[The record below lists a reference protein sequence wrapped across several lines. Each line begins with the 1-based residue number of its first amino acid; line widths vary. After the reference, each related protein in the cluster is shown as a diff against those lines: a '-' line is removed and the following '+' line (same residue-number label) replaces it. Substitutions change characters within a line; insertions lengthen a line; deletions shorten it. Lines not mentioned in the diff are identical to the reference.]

1 MQEFISKRD
10 GSKVY
15 VFETT
20 KQGGLCGRL
29 EGCVY
34 FARRPDAPQSEW
46 SQFVASAFNQR
57 FRPAQ

>member
-15 VFETT
+15 VFQITT
-20 KQGGLCGRL
+20 QGGLCGRF

-34 FARRPDAPQSEW
+34 FARRPDAPKEEW
-46 SQFVASAFNQR
+46 SQFVASTFKQR
-57 FRPAQ
+57 FRQAQ

>member
-20 KQGGLCGRL
+20 KQGGLCGRF
-29 EGCVY
+29 EGSVY
-34 FARRPDAPQSEW
+34 FSRRPDAPKEEW
-46 SQFVASAFNQR
+46 SQFVASVFKQR
-57 FRPAQ
+57 FRPI